1 MDVDAIRCRFIQD
14 NLRLAA
20 VERDSERRRQIL
32 QAFRAYFEWFGA
44 RFTERER
51 LGIKTQLARLESLEP
66 SKQPFSVR

>member
-1 MDVDAIRCRFIQD
+1 MDVDAIRCRFIQE
-14 NLRLAA
+14 NLRLAV

-44 RFTERER
+44 RFPEPER

-66 SKQPFSVR
+66 SNHASNVR